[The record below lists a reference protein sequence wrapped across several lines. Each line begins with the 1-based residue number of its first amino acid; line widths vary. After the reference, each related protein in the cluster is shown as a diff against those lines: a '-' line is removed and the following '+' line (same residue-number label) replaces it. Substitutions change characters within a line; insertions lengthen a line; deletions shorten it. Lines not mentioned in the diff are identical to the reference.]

1 MKVSLDISVASSLW
15 RGLPRAR
22 ALARETIAACVAES
36 GTVAREGAEVS
47 LCLADDASLR
57 ALNLRWRGMDK
68 PTNVLSFPS
77 AQRASVDAVADRA
90 SADAVHSPSPD
101 GRPEGRPM
109 DRVSRDQRSQLRLQL
124 GDIALAYETLA
135 READELGVPLADH
148 YRHLVAHGFL
158 HLIGYD
164 HETDEEA
171 GRMEALETRILARL
185 GAANPY
191 AREVVEE

>member
-1 MKVSLDISVASSLW
+1 MKVSLDISVASGLW

-22 ALARETIAACVAES
+22 ALARESIAACVAEC
-36 GTVAREGAEVS
+36 GTAAGEGAEVS
-47 LCLADDASLR
+47 LCLVDDASLR
-57 ALNLRWRGMDK
+57 ALNLRWRGIDK

-77 AQRASVDAVADRA
+77 GAFVDAAADR
-90 SADAVHSPSPD
+90 VC
-101 GRPEGRPM
+101 
-109 DRVSRDQRSQLRLQL
+109 RDQRSRLQLRLQL

-164 HETDEEA
+164 HGTDEEA
-171 GRMEALETRILARL
+171 ERMEALETRILARL

>member
-22 ALARETIAACVAES
+22 ALARETIAACVAEC
-36 GTVAREGAEVS
+36 GTAAGEGAEVS

-57 ALNLRWRGMDK
+57 ALNLRWRGTDK

-77 AQRASVDAVADRA
+77 GAFVDAVADR
-90 SADAVHSPSPD
+90 VPV
-101 GRPEGRPM
+101 
-109 DRVSRDQRSQLRLQL
+109 VSRDQRSRLQLRLQL

-164 HETDEEA
+164 HGTDEEA
-171 GRMEALETRILARL
+171 ERMEALETRILARL